1 MSQITAIIFLVS
13 FLNPPAFFDKHTID
27 LTDMF
32 LHLCKHPFVFLVK
45 QVLHLLPVSISD
57 ID

>member
-1 MSQITAIIFLVS
+1 MPKIAAIIFLVTL
-13 FLNPPAFFDKHTID
+13 LNLPAFFDKHTID

-32 LHLCKHPFVFLVK
+32 LHLGKHPSVFLVK
-45 QVLHLLPVSISD
+45 QVLYLLPVSISD